1 MIEENGVSIIKQGA
15 GGTREKMNVTN
26 TKRNQF
32 ELNVFSYK
40 DVESLDL
47 PTQQVLLSNLW
58 RTEENVMIYSKTGV
72 GKSWLSLSIAACIT
86 GQGKMSVCDWE
97 NEIVRRVLLMDGEM
111 SVRDYQN
118 RLPILIKATGGDPE
132 KVRENLDFVPR
143 QRQEQYEY
151 FTNLANEYN
160 QGQLINYAK
169 SRDIDT
175 LVLDNLSTLTEFDNE
190 NNSESMKLFQK
201 FLLRARSEGLQTLVV
216 HHMRKGKEDDES
228 YRGSSVLGVS
238 LDTILR
244 LELPDYGSPDG
255 TVTFEIID
263 EKKRHS
269 ATHSWSIQLNLN
281 TNEWQLYDTYHQDL
295 RHQMMLDIVMSKMFR
310 TQTDISEVLGLG
322 STAISKYIKEM
333 AIAKAGGES
342 LGRTSKDVMK
352 KVRNTLYHVKK
363 SKLMTSDED
372 VYKEASKWFNKRWKI
387 TVAGE
392 KTNKRLVNI
401 EQLANAQQL
410 LNLEQWYEEDDD
422 F

>member
-1 MIEENGVSIIKQGA
+1 MNKEESVSLIKLGA
-15 GGTREKMNVTN
+15 GGSRKKMHVTN
-26 TKRNQF
+26 HKTDNYY
-32 ELNVFSYK
+32 LDVFSYK
-40 DVESLDL
+40 DIESLNL

-72 GKSWLSLSIAACIT
+72 GKSWLSLSIATCIA
-86 GQGKMSVCDWE
+86 GQGKMTVCDWE
-97 NEIVRRVLLMDGEM
+97 NEIKRKVLLVDGEM

-118 RLPILIKATGGDPE
+118 RLPVLIEATKADPE

-151 FTNLANEYN
+151 FTNLANENN
-160 QGQLINYAK
+160 QSELINYAK
-169 SRDIDT
+169 SRGIDT
-175 LVLDNLSTLTEFDNE
+175 LILDNLSTLTEFDNE

-244 LELPDYGSPDG
+244 LESPDYGSPDG
-255 TVTFEIID
+255 TVTFNIID

-269 ATHSWSIQLNLN
+269 ATHSWSVQLNLN
-281 TNEWQLYDTYHQDL
+281 TNEWQLYDEYHQDL
-295 RHQMMLDIVMSKMFR
+295 RHDMMLDIVESKKFR
-310 TQTDISEVLGLG
+310 TQTDISKVLGLG
-322 STAISKYIKEM
+322 DTAISKYLKEM
-333 AIAKAGGES
+333 SYAKAGGHH

-352 KVRNTLYHVKK
+352 KVRQTLSDVKK
-363 SKLMTSDED
+363 SSKMDPDE
-372 VYKEASKWFNKRWKI
+372 VVLEEARKWFQERWKI
-387 TVAGE
+387 TLAGE
-392 KTNKRLVNI
+392 KTNKRLVDI
-401 EQLANAQQL
+401 EQL
-410 LNLEQWYEEDDD
+410 EDQNPD

>member
-1 MIEENGVSIIKQGA
+1 MNKEESVSLIKLGA
-15 GGTREKMNVTN
+15 GGSRKKMHVTN
-26 TKRNQF
+26 HKTDNYY
-32 ELNVFSYK
+32 LDVFSYK
-40 DVESLDL
+40 DIESLNL

-72 GKSWLSLSIAACIT
+72 GKSWLSLSIATCIT
-86 GQGKMSVCDWE
+86 GQGKMTVCDWE
-97 NEIVRRVLLMDGEM
+97 NEIKRKVLLVDGEM

-118 RLPILIKATGGDPE
+118 RLPVLIEATKADPE

-151 FTNLANEYN
+151 FTNLANENN
-160 QGQLINYAK
+160 QSELINYAK
-169 SRDIDT
+169 KRSIDT
-175 LVLDNLSTLTEFDNE
+175 LILDNLSTLTEFDNE

-244 LELPDYGSPDG
+244 LESPDYGSPDG
-255 TVTFEIID
+255 TVTFNIID

-269 ATHSWSIQLNLN
+269 ATHSWSVQLNLN
-281 TNEWQLYDTYHQDL
+281 TNEWQLYDEYHQDL
-295 RHQMMLDIVMSKMFR
+295 RHDMMLDIVESKKFR
-310 TQTDISEVLGLG
+310 TQTDISKVLGLG
-322 STAISKYIKEM
+322 DTAISKYLKEM
-333 AIAKAGGES
+333 SYAKVGGNH

-352 KVRNTLYHVKK
+352 KVRQTLSDVKK
-363 SKLMTSDED
+363 SSKMYPDE
-372 VYKEASKWFNKRWKI
+372 VVLEEARKWFHERWKI
-387 TVAGE
+387 TLAGE
-392 KTNKRLVNI
+392 KTNKRLVDI
-401 EQLANAQQL
+401 EQL
-410 LNLEQWYEEDDD
+410 EDQNPD

>member
-1 MIEENGVSIIKQGA
+1 MNKEESVSLIKLGA
-15 GGTREKMNVTN
+15 GGSRKKMHVTN
-26 TKRNQF
+26 HKTDNYY
-32 ELNVFSYK
+32 LDVFSYK
-40 DVESLDL
+40 DIESLNL

-72 GKSWLSLSIAACIT
+72 GKSWLSLSIATCIT
-86 GQGKMSVCDWE
+86 GQGKMTVCDWE
-97 NEIVRRVLLMDGEM
+97 NEIKRKVLLVDGEM

-118 RLPILIKATGGDPE
+118 RLPVLIEATKADPE

-151 FTNLANEYN
+151 FTNLANENN
-160 QGQLINYAK
+160 QSELINYAK
-169 SRDIDT
+169 SRGIDT
-175 LVLDNLSTLTEFDNE
+175 LILDNLSTLTEFDNE

-244 LELPDYGSPDG
+244 LESPDYGSPDG
-255 TVTFEIID
+255 TVTFNIID

-269 ATHSWSIQLNLN
+269 ATHSWSVQLNLN
-281 TNEWQLYDTYHQDL
+281 TNEWQLYDEYHQDL
-295 RHQMMLDIVMSKMFR
+295 RHDMMLDIVESKKFR
-310 TQTDISEVLGLG
+310 TQTDISKVLGLG
-322 STAISKYIKEM
+322 DTAISKYLKEM
-333 AIAKAGGES
+333 SYAKAGGNH

-352 KVRNTLYHVKK
+352 KVRQTLSDVKK
-363 SKLMTSDED
+363 SSKMDPDE
-372 VYKEASKWFNKRWKI
+372 VVLEEARKWFQECWKI
-387 TVAGE
+387 TLAGE
-392 KTNKRLVNI
+392 KTNKRLVDI
-401 EQLANAQQL
+401 EQL
-410 LNLEQWYEEDDD
+410 EDQYAD

>member
-1 MIEENGVSIIKQGA
+1 MNKEESVSLIKLGA
-15 GGTREKMNVTN
+15 GGSRKKMQVSNN
-26 TKRNQF
+26 RKNHYD
-32 ELNVFSYK
+32 LDVFSYK
-40 DVESLDL
+40 DIESLNL

-72 GKSWLSLSIAACIT
+72 GKSWLSLSIATCIT
-86 GQGKMSVCDWE
+86 GQGKMTVCDWE
-97 NEIVRRVLLMDGEM
+97 NEIKRKVLLVDGEM

-118 RLPILIKATGGDPE
+118 RLPVLIEATKADPE

-151 FTNLANEYN
+151 FTNLANENN
-160 QGQLINYAK
+160 QSELINYAK
-169 SRDIDT
+169 SRGIDT
-175 LVLDNLSTLTEFDNE
+175 LILDNLSTLTEFDNE

-244 LELPDYGSPDG
+244 LESPDYGSPDG
-255 TVTFEIID
+255 TVTFNIID

-269 ATHSWSIQLNLN
+269 ATHSWSVQLNLN
-281 TNEWQLYDTYHQDL
+281 TNEWQLYDEYHQDL
-295 RHQMMLDIVMSKMFR
+295 RHDMMLDIIESKKFR
-310 TQTDISEVLGLG
+310 TQTDISKVLGLG
-322 STAISKYIKEM
+322 DTAISKYLKEM
-333 AIAKAGGES
+333 SYAKAGGHH

-352 KVRNTLYHVKK
+352 KVRQTLSDVKK
-363 SKLMTSDED
+363 SSKMYPDE
-372 VYKEASKWFNKRWKI
+372 VVLEEARKWFQERWKI
-387 TVAGE
+387 TLAGE
-392 KTNKRLVNI
+392 KTNKRLVDI
-401 EQLANAQQL
+401 EQL
-410 LNLEQWYEEDDD
+410 EDQYAD

>member
-1 MIEENGVSIIKQGA
+1 
-15 GGTREKMNVTN
+15 
-26 TKRNQF
+26 
-32 ELNVFSYK
+32 
-40 DVESLDL
+40 
-47 PTQQVLLSNLW
+47 
-58 RTEENVMIYSKTGV
+58 MIYSKTGV

-86 GQGKMSVCDWE
+86 GQGGMSVCDWE
-97 NEIVRRVLLMDGEM
+97 NEIIRKVLLVDGEM

-118 RLPILIKATGGDPE
+118 RLPVLIKATNADPE
-132 KVRENLDFVPR
+132 KVRVNLEFIPR

-151 FTNLANEYN
+151 FTNLANEVN
-160 QGQLINYAK
+160 QCELIDYVK
-169 SRDIDT
+169 SREIDT
-175 LVLDNLSTLTEFDNE
+175 LILDNLSTLTEFDNE

-310 TQTDISEVLGLG
+310 TQTDISDVLGLG

-342 LGRTSKDVMK
+342 LGRSRKDVMK
-352 KVRNTLYHVKK
+352 KVRNTLYHAKK

-401 EQLANAQQL
+401 EQLANYQWEK
-410 LNLEQWYEEDDD
+410 LEKKWYEEDDD

>member
-1 MIEENGVSIIKQGA
+1 MNKEESVSLIKLGA
-15 GGTREKMNVTN
+15 GGSRKKMHVTN
-26 TKRNQF
+26 HKTDDYY
-32 ELNVFSYK
+32 LDVFSYK
-40 DVESLDL
+40 DIESLNL

-72 GKSWLSLSIAACIT
+72 GKSWLSLSIATCIA
-86 GQGKMSVCDWE
+86 GLGKMTVCDWE
-97 NEIVRRVLLMDGEM
+97 NEIKRKVLLVDGEM

-118 RLPILIKATGGDPE
+118 RLPVLIEATKADPE

-151 FTNLANEYN
+151 FTNLANENN
-160 QGQLINYAK
+160 QSELINYAK
-169 SRDIDT
+169 SRGIDT
-175 LVLDNLSTLTEFDNE
+175 LILDNLSTLTEFDNE

-244 LELPDYGSPDG
+244 LESPDYGSPDG
-255 TVTFEIID
+255 TVTFNIID

-269 ATHSWSIQLNLN
+269 ATHSWSVQLNLN
-281 TNEWQLYDTYHQDL
+281 TNEWQLYDEYHQDL
-295 RHQMMLDIVMSKMFR
+295 RHDMMLDIIESKKFR
-310 TQTDISEVLGLG
+310 TQSDISKVLGLG
-322 STAISKYIKEM
+322 DTAISKYLKEM
-333 AIAKAGGES
+333 SYAKAGGHH

-352 KVRNTLYHVKK
+352 KVRQTLSDVKK
-363 SKLMTSDED
+363 SSKMYPDE
-372 VYKEASKWFNKRWKI
+372 VVLEEARKWFHERWKI
-387 TVAGE
+387 TLAGE
-392 KTNKRLVNI
+392 KTNKRLVDI
-401 EQLANAQQL
+401 EQL
-410 LNLEQWYEEDDD
+410 EDQNSD

>member
-1 MIEENGVSIIKQGA
+1 MNKEESVSLIKLGA
-15 GGTREKMNVTN
+15 GGSRKKMHVTN
-26 TKRNQF
+26 HKTDNYY
-32 ELNVFSYK
+32 LDVFSYK
-40 DVESLDL
+40 DIESLNL

-72 GKSWLSLSIAACIT
+72 GKSWLSLSIATCIA
-86 GQGKMSVCDWE
+86 GQGKMTVCDWE
-97 NEIVRRVLLMDGEM
+97 NEIKRKVLLVDGEM

-118 RLPILIKATGGDPE
+118 RLPVLIEATKADPE

-151 FTNLANEYN
+151 FTNLANENN
-160 QGQLINYAK
+160 QSELINYAK
-169 SRDIDT
+169 SRGIDT
-175 LVLDNLSTLTEFDNE
+175 LILDNLSTLTEFDNE

-244 LELPDYGSPDG
+244 LESPDYGSPDG
-255 TVTFEIID
+255 TVTFNIID

-269 ATHSWSIQLNLN
+269 ATHSWSVQLNLN
-281 TNEWQLYDTYHQDL
+281 TNEWQLYDEYHQDL
-295 RHQMMLDIVMSKMFR
+295 RHDMMLDIVESKKFR
-310 TQTDISEVLGLG
+310 TQTDISKVLGLG
-322 STAISKYIKEM
+322 DTAISKYLKEM
-333 AIAKAGGES
+333 SYAKAGGHH

-352 KVRNTLYHVKK
+352 KVRQTLSDVKK
-363 SKLMTSDED
+363 SSKMYPDE
-372 VYKEASKWFNKRWKI
+372 VVLEEARKWFKDRWKI
-387 TVAGE
+387 TLAGE
-392 KTNKRLVNI
+392 KTNKRLVDI
-401 EQLANAQQL
+401 EQL
-410 LNLEQWYEEDDD
+410 EDQNPD

>member
-1 MIEENGVSIIKQGA
+1 MNKEESVSLIKLGA
-15 GGTREKMNVTN
+15 GGSRKKMHVTN
-26 TKRNQF
+26 HKTDNYY
-32 ELNVFSYK
+32 LDVFSYK
-40 DVESLDL
+40 DIESLNL

-72 GKSWLSLSIAACIT
+72 GKSWLSLSIATCIA
-86 GQGKMSVCDWE
+86 GQGKMTVCDWE
-97 NEIVRRVLLMDGEM
+97 NEIKRKVLLVDGEM

-118 RLPILIKATGGDPE
+118 RLPVLIEATKADPK

-151 FTNLANEYN
+151 FTNLANENN
-160 QGQLINYAK
+160 QSELINYAK
-169 SRDIDT
+169 SRGIDT
-175 LVLDNLSTLTEFDNE
+175 LILDNLSTLTEFDNE

-244 LELPDYGSPDG
+244 LESPDYGSPDG
-255 TVTFEIID
+255 TVTFNIID

-269 ATHSWSIQLNLN
+269 ATHSWSVQLNLN
-281 TNEWQLYDTYHQDL
+281 TNEWQLYDEYHQDL
-295 RHQMMLDIVMSKMFR
+295 RHDMMLDIIESKKFR
-310 TQTDISEVLGLG
+310 TQTDISKVLGLG
-322 STAISKYIKEM
+322 DTAISKYLKEM
-333 AIAKAGGES
+333 SYAKAGGNH

-352 KVRNTLYHVKK
+352 KVRQTLSDVKK
-363 SKLMTSDED
+363 SSKMTTDEEIIE
-372 VYKEASKWFNKRWKI
+372 KATKWFHDHWKI
-387 TVAGE
+387 SLAGE
-392 KTNKRLVNI
+392 KTNKRLVDI
-401 EQLANAQQL
+401 EQL
-410 LNLEQWYEEDDD
+410 EDQNPD

>member
-1 MIEENGVSIIKQGA
+1 MNKEESVSLIKLGA
-15 GGTREKMNVTN
+15 GGSRKKMHVTN
-26 TKRNQF
+26 HKTDNYY
-32 ELNVFSYK
+32 LDVFSYK
-40 DVESLDL
+40 DIESLNL

-72 GKSWLSLSIAACIT
+72 GKSWLSLSIATCIT
-86 GQGKMSVCDWE
+86 GQGKMTVCDWE
-97 NEIVRRVLLMDGEM
+97 NEIKRKVLLVDGEM

-118 RLPILIKATGGDPE
+118 RLPVLIEATKADPE

-151 FTNLANEYN
+151 FTNLANENN
-160 QGQLINYAK
+160 QSELINYAK
-169 SRDIDT
+169 SRGIDT
-175 LVLDNLSTLTEFDNE
+175 LILDNLSTLTEFDNE

-244 LELPDYGSPDG
+244 LESPDYGSPDG
-255 TVTFEIID
+255 TVTFNIID

-269 ATHSWSIQLNLN
+269 ATHSWSVQLNLN
-281 TNEWQLYDTYHQDL
+281 TNEWQLYDEYHQDL
-295 RHQMMLDIVMSKMFR
+295 RHDMMLDIIESKKFR
-310 TQTDISEVLGLG
+310 TQTDISKVLGLG
-322 STAISKYIKEM
+322 DTAISKYLKEM
-333 AIAKAGGES
+333 SYAKAGGHH

-352 KVRNTLYHVKK
+352 KVRQTLSDVKK
-363 SKLMTSDED
+363 SSKMDPDE
-372 VYKEASKWFNKRWKI
+372 VVLEEARKWFHERWKI
-387 TVAGE
+387 TLAGE
-392 KTNKRLVNI
+392 KTNKRLVDI
-401 EQLANAQQL
+401 EQL
-410 LNLEQWYEEDDD
+410 EDQNPD

>member
-1 MIEENGVSIIKQGA
+1 MNKEERVSLIKKGA
-15 GGTREKMNVTN
+15 GGSRKKMSVTN
-26 TKRNQF
+26 NGNLY

-40 DVESLDL
+40 DVENLDL

-72 GKSWLSLSIAACIT
+72 GKSWLSLSIATCIS

-97 NEIVRRVLLMDGEM
+97 NEIIRKVLLVDGEM

-118 RLPILIKATGGDPE
+118 RLPVLIKATNADPE
-132 KVRENLDFVPR
+132 KVRVNLEFIPR

-151 FTNLANEYN
+151 FTNLANEVN
-160 QGQLINYAK
+160 QCELIDYVK

-175 LVLDNLSTLTEFDNE
+175 LILDNLSTLTEFDNE

-310 TQTDISEVLGLG
+310 TQTDISDVLGLG

-342 LGRTSKDVMK
+342 LGRSRKEVMK
-352 KVRNTLYHVKK
+352 KVKKTLYDVKK

-401 EQLANAQQL
+401 EQLANYQWEI
-410 LNLEQWYEEDDD
+410 LEKKWYEEEDD

>member
-1 MIEENGVSIIKQGA
+1 MNKEESVSLIKLGA
-15 GGTREKMNVTN
+15 GGSRKKMHVTN
-26 TKRNQF
+26 HKTDNYY
-32 ELNVFSYK
+32 LDVFSYK
-40 DVESLDL
+40 DIESLNL

-72 GKSWLSLSIAACIT
+72 GKSWLSLSIATCIT
-86 GQGKMSVCDWE
+86 GQGKMAVCDWE
-97 NEIVRRVLLMDGEM
+97 NEIKRKVLLVDGEM

-118 RLPILIKATGGDPE
+118 RLPVLIEATKADPE

-151 FTNLANEYN
+151 FTNLANENN
-160 QGQLINYAK
+160 QSELINYAK
-169 SRDIDT
+169 SRGIDT
-175 LVLDNLSTLTEFDNE
+175 LILDNLSTLTEFDNE

-244 LELPDYGSPDG
+244 LESPDYGSPDG
-255 TVTFEIID
+255 TVTFNIID

-269 ATHSWSIQLNLN
+269 ATHSWSVQLNLN
-281 TNEWQLYDTYHQDL
+281 TNEWQLYDEYHQDL
-295 RHQMMLDIVMSKMFR
+295 RPDMMLDIVESKKFR
-310 TQTDISEVLGLG
+310 TQTDISKVLGLG
-322 STAISKYIKEM
+322 DTAISKYLKEM
-333 AIAKAGGES
+333 SYAKAGGHH

-352 KVRNTLYHVKK
+352 KVRQTLSDVKK
-363 SKLMTSDED
+363 SSKMYPDE
-372 VYKEASKWFNKRWKI
+372 VVLEEARKWFHERWKI
-387 TVAGE
+387 TLAGE
-392 KTNKRLVNI
+392 KTNKRLVDI
-401 EQLANAQQL
+401 EQL
-410 LNLEQWYEEDDD
+410 EDQYAD

>member
-1 MIEENGVSIIKQGA
+1 MNKEKSVSLIKKGA
-15 GGTREKMNVTN
+15 GGSRKKMNVSN
-26 TKRNQF
+26 NGNVY

-40 DVESLDL
+40 DVENLDL
-47 PTQQVLLSNLW
+47 PAQQVLISNLW

-97 NEIVRRVLLMDGEM
+97 NEIIRKVLLVDGEM

-118 RLPILIKATGGDPE
+118 RLPVLIKATDADPE
-132 KVRENLDFVPR
+132 KVRENLEFIPR

-151 FTNLANEYN
+151 FTNLANEEN
-160 QGQLINYAK
+160 QCELIDYVK

-175 LVLDNLSTLTEFDNE
+175 LILDNLSTLTEFDNE

-401 EQLANAQQL
+401 EQLVNYQWEI
-410 LNLEQWYEEDDD
+410 LEKKWYFDTDD
-422 F
+422 

>member
-1 MIEENGVSIIKQGA
+1 MNKEESVSLINQGA
-15 GGTREKMNVTN
+15 GGSRKKMHVTN
-26 TKRNQF
+26 HKTDNYY
-32 ELNVFSYK
+32 LDVFSYK
-40 DVESLDL
+40 DIESLNL

-72 GKSWLSLSIAACIT
+72 GKSWLSLSIATCIT
-86 GQGKMSVCDWE
+86 GQGKMTVCDWE
-97 NEIVRRVLLMDGEM
+97 NEIKRKVLLVDGEM

-118 RLPILIKATGGDPE
+118 RLPVLIEATKADPE

-151 FTNLANEYN
+151 FTNLANENN
-160 QGQLINYAK
+160 QSELINYAK
-169 SRDIDT
+169 SRGIDT
-175 LVLDNLSTLTEFDNE
+175 LILDNLSTLTEFDNE

-244 LELPDYGSPDG
+244 LESPDYGSPDG
-255 TVTFEIID
+255 TVTFNIID

-269 ATHSWSIQLNLN
+269 ATHSWSVQLNLN
-281 TNEWQLYDTYHQDL
+281 TNEWQLYDEYHQDL
-295 RHQMMLDIVMSKMFR
+295 RHDMMLDIIESKKFR
-310 TQTDISEVLGLG
+310 TQTDISKVLGLG
-322 STAISKYIKEM
+322 DTAISKYLKEM
-333 AIAKAGGES
+333 SYAKAGGNH

-352 KVRNTLYHVKK
+352 KVRQTLSDVKK
-363 SKLMTSDED
+363 SSKMYPDE
-372 VYKEASKWFNKRWKI
+372 VVLEEARKWFHERWKI
-387 TVAGE
+387 TLAGE
-392 KTNKRLVNI
+392 KTNKRLVDI
-401 EQLANAQQL
+401 EQL
-410 LNLEQWYEEDDD
+410 EDQYAD

>member
-15 GGTREKMNVTN
+15 GGTRKKMNVTN
-26 TKRNQF
+26 AKRNHF

-40 DVESLDL
+40 DVENLDL

-151 FTNLANEYN
+151 FTNLANEDN

-175 LVLDNLSTLTEFDNE
+175 LILDNLSTLTEFDNE

-244 LELPDYGSPDG
+244 LESPDNGSPDG
-255 TVTFEIID
+255 TVTFNIID

-269 ATHSWSIQLNLN
+269 STHTWSIQLNLN
-281 TNEWQLYDTYHQDL
+281 TNEWQLYDEYHQDV
-295 RHQMMLDIVMSKMFR
+295 RHDMMLDIVESNKFR
-310 TQTDISEVLGLG
+310 TQTDISKVLGLG
-322 STAISKYIKEM
+322 ETAISKYLKEM
-333 AIAKAGGES
+333 SCAKAGGNH
-342 LGRTSKDVMK
+342 LGRTSRDVMK
-352 KVRNTLYHVKK
+352 KVRQTLSDVKK
-363 SKLMTSDED
+363 SSKMTTDEEIIE
-372 VYKEASKWFNKRWKI
+372 KATKWFHDHWKI
-387 TVAGE
+387 SLAGE
-392 KTNKRLVNI
+392 KTNKRLVDI
-401 EQLANAQQL
+401 EQL
-410 LNLEQWYEEDDD
+410 EDQNPD

>member
-1 MIEENGVSIIKQGA
+1 MNKEERVSLIKKGA
-15 GGTREKMNVTN
+15 GGSRKKMSVTN
-26 TKRNQF
+26 NGNVY

-40 DVESLDL
+40 DIENLDL

-86 GQGKMSVCDWE
+86 GQGKMNVCDWE
-97 NEIVRRVLLMDGEM
+97 NEIIRKVLLVDGEM

-118 RLPILIKATGGDPE
+118 RLPVLIKATDADPE
-132 KVRENLDFVPR
+132 KVRENLEFIPR

-151 FTNLANEYN
+151 FTNLANEEN
-160 QGQLINYAK
+160 QCELIDYVK
-169 SRDIDT
+169 SRGIDT
-175 LVLDNLSTLTEFDNE
+175 LILDNLSTLTEFDNE

-255 TVTFEIID
+255 TVTFNIID

-410 LNLEQWYEEDDD
+410 LNLQQWYEEDDD

>member
-1 MIEENGVSIIKQGA
+1 MNKEESVSLIKLGA
-15 GGTREKMNVTN
+15 GGSRKKMHVTN
-26 TKRNQF
+26 HKTDNYY
-32 ELNVFSYK
+32 LDVFSYK
-40 DVESLDL
+40 DIESLNL

-72 GKSWLSLSIAACIT
+72 GKSWLSLSIATCIT
-86 GQGKMSVCDWE
+86 GQGKMTVCDWE
-97 NEIVRRVLLMDGEM
+97 NEIKRKVLLVDGEM

-118 RLPILIKATGGDPE
+118 RLPVLIEATKADPE

-151 FTNLANEYN
+151 FTNLANENN
-160 QGQLINYAK
+160 QSELINYAK
-169 SRDIDT
+169 SRGIDT
-175 LVLDNLSTLTEFDNE
+175 LILDNLSTLTEFDNE

-244 LELPDYGSPDG
+244 LESPDYGSPDG
-255 TVTFEIID
+255 TVTFNIID

-269 ATHSWSIQLNLN
+269 ATHSWSVQLNLN
-281 TNEWQLYDTYHQDL
+281 TNEWQLYDEYHQDL
-295 RHQMMLDIVMSKMFR
+295 RHDMMLDIVESKKFR
-310 TQTDISEVLGLG
+310 TQTDISKVLGLG
-322 STAISKYIKEM
+322 DTAISKYLKEM
-333 AIAKAGGES
+333 SYAKAGGHH

-352 KVRNTLYHVKK
+352 KVRQTLSDVKK
-363 SKLMTSDED
+363 SSKMYPDE
-372 VYKEASKWFNKRWKI
+372 VVLEEARKWFHERWKI
-387 TVAGE
+387 TLAGE
-392 KTNKRLVNI
+392 KTNKRLVDI
-401 EQLANAQQL
+401 EQL
-410 LNLEQWYEEDDD
+410 EDQNPD

>member
-15 GGTREKMNVTN
+15 GGTRKKMNVTN

-40 DVESLDL
+40 DVENLDL

-72 GKSWLSLSIAACIT
+72 GKSWLSLSIATCIT
-86 GQGKMSVCDWE
+86 GQGKMNVCDWE
-97 NEIVRRVLLMDGEM
+97 NEIVRRVLLVDGEM

-151 FTNLANEYN
+151 FTNLANEDN

-175 LVLDNLSTLTEFDNE
+175 LILDNLSTLTEFDNE

-244 LELPDYGSPDG
+244 LESPDNGSPDG
-255 TVTFEIID
+255 TVTFNIID

-269 ATHSWSIQLNLN
+269 STHSWSIQLNLN
-281 TNEWQLYDTYHQDL
+281 TNEWQLYDEYHQDV
-295 RHQMMLDIVMSKMFR
+295 RHDMMLDIIESKKFR
-310 TQTDISEVLGLG
+310 TQSDISKVLGLG
-322 STAISKYIKEM
+322 ETAISKYLKEM
-333 AIAKAGGES
+333 SYAKAGGNH
-342 LGRTSKDVMK
+342 LGRTSRDVMK
-352 KVRNTLYHVKK
+352 KVRQTLSDVKK
-363 SKLMTSDED
+363 
-372 VYKEASKWFNKRWKI
+372 ASKMTTDEEVLEEATKWFHDHWKI
-387 TVAGE
+387 SLAGE
-392 KTNKRLVNI
+392 KTNKRLVDI
-401 EQLANAQQL
+401 EQL
-410 LNLEQWYEEDDD
+410 EDQNPD

>member
-1 MIEENGVSIIKQGA
+1 MNKEESVSLIKLGA
-15 GGTREKMNVTN
+15 GGSRKKMHVTN
-26 TKRNQF
+26 HKTDNYY
-32 ELNVFSYK
+32 LDVFSYK
-40 DVESLDL
+40 DIESLNL

-72 GKSWLSLSIAACIT
+72 GKSWLSLSIATCIA
-86 GQGKMSVCDWE
+86 GQGKMTVCDWE
-97 NEIVRRVLLMDGEM
+97 NEIKRKVLLVDGEM

-118 RLPILIKATGGDPE
+118 RLPVLIEATKADPE

-151 FTNLANEYN
+151 FTNLANENN
-160 QGQLINYAK
+160 QSELINYAK
-169 SRDIDT
+169 SRGIDT
-175 LVLDNLSTLTEFDNE
+175 LILDNLSTLTEFDNE

-244 LELPDYGSPDG
+244 LESPDYGSPDG
-255 TVTFEIID
+255 TVTFNIID

-269 ATHSWSIQLNLN
+269 ATHSWSVQLNLN
-281 TNEWQLYDTYHQDL
+281 TNEWQLYDEYHQDL
-295 RHQMMLDIVMSKMFR
+295 RHDMMLDIIESKKFR
-310 TQTDISEVLGLG
+310 TQTDISKVLGLG
-322 STAISKYIKEM
+322 DTAISKYLKEM
-333 AIAKAGGES
+333 SYAKAGGHH

-352 KVRNTLYHVKK
+352 KVRQTLSDVKK
-363 SKLMTSDED
+363 SSKMYPDE
-372 VYKEASKWFNKRWKI
+372 VVLEEARKWFHERWKI
-387 TVAGE
+387 TLAGE
-392 KTNKRLVNI
+392 KTNKRLVDI
-401 EQLANAQQL
+401 EQL
-410 LNLEQWYEEDDD
+410 EDQNQD

>member
-1 MIEENGVSIIKQGA
+1 MNKEESVSLIKLGA
-15 GGTREKMNVTN
+15 GGSRKKMHVTN
-26 TKRNQF
+26 HKTDNYY
-32 ELNVFSYK
+32 LDVFSYK
-40 DVESLDL
+40 DIESLNL

-72 GKSWLSLSIAACIT
+72 GKSWLSLSIATCIA
-86 GQGKMSVCDWE
+86 GQGKMTVCDWE
-97 NEIVRRVLLMDGEM
+97 NEIKRKVLLVDGEM

-118 RLPILIKATGGDPE
+118 RLPVLIEATKADPE

-151 FTNLANEYN
+151 FTNLANENN
-160 QGQLINYAK
+160 QSELINYAK
-169 SRDIDT
+169 SRGIDT
-175 LVLDNLSTLTEFDNE
+175 LILDNLSTLTEFDNE

-244 LELPDYGSPDG
+244 LESPDYGSPDG
-255 TVTFEIID
+255 TVTFNIID

-269 ATHSWSIQLNLN
+269 ATHSWSVQLNLN
-281 TNEWQLYDTYHQDL
+281 TNEWQLYDEYHQDL
-295 RHQMMLDIVMSKMFR
+295 RHDMMLDIIESKKFR
-310 TQTDISEVLGLG
+310 TQTDISKVLGLG
-322 STAISKYIKEM
+322 DTAISKYLKEM
-333 AIAKAGGES
+333 SYAKAGGHH

-352 KVRNTLYHVKK
+352 KVRQTLSDVKK
-363 SKLMTSDED
+363 SSKMYPDE
-372 VYKEASKWFNKRWKI
+372 VVLEEARKWFHERWKI
-387 TVAGE
+387 TLAGE
-392 KTNKRLVNI
+392 KTNKRLVDI
-401 EQLANAQQL
+401 EQL
-410 LNLEQWYEEDDD
+410 EDQYAD

>member
-40 DVESLDL
+40 DVENLDL

-72 GKSWLSLSIAACIT
+72 GKSWLSLSIATCIT
-86 GQGKMSVCDWE
+86 GQGKMNVCDWE
-97 NEIVRRVLLMDGEM
+97 NELVRRVLLVDGEM

-118 RLPILIKATGGDPE
+118 RLPILIKATDADPE

-169 SRDIDT
+169 SREIDT
-175 LVLDNLSTLTEFDNE
+175 LILDNLSTLTEFDNE

-244 LELPDYGSPDG
+244 LESPDNGSPDG
-255 TVTFEIID
+255 TVTFNIID

-269 ATHSWSIQLNLN
+269 STHSWSIQLNLN
-281 TNEWQLYDTYHQDL
+281 TNEWQLYDEYHQDV
-295 RHQMMLDIVMSKMFR
+295 RHDMMLDIIESNKFR
-310 TQTDISEVLGLG
+310 TQSDISKVLGLG
-322 STAISKYIKEM
+322 ETAISKYLKEM
-333 AIAKAGGES
+333 SYAKAGGNH
-342 LGRTSKDVMK
+342 LGRTSRDVMK
-352 KVRNTLYHVKK
+352 KVRQTLSDVKK
-363 SKLMTSDED
+363 
-372 VYKEASKWFNKRWKI
+372 ASKMTTDEEIIEKATKWFHDHWKI
-387 TVAGE
+387 SLAGE
-392 KTNKRLVNI
+392 KTNKRLVDI
-401 EQLANAQQL
+401 EQL
-410 LNLEQWYEEDDD
+410 EDQNPD

>member
-1 MIEENGVSIIKQGA
+1 MNKEESVSLIKLGA
-15 GGTREKMNVTN
+15 GGSRKKMHVTN
-26 TKRNQF
+26 HKTDNYY
-32 ELNVFSYK
+32 LDVFSYK
-40 DVESLDL
+40 DIENLNL

-72 GKSWLSLSIAACIT
+72 GKSWLSLSIATCIT
-86 GQGKMSVCDWE
+86 GQGKMTVCDWE
-97 NEIVRRVLLMDGEM
+97 NEIKRKVLLVDGEM

-118 RLPILIKATGGDPE
+118 RLPVLIEATKADPE

-151 FTNLANEYN
+151 FTNLANENN
-160 QGQLINYAK
+160 QSELINYAK
-169 SRDIDT
+169 SRGIDT
-175 LVLDNLSTLTEFDNE
+175 LILDNLSTLTEFDNE

-244 LELPDYGSPDG
+244 LESPDYGSPDG
-255 TVTFEIID
+255 TVTFNIID

-269 ATHSWSIQLNLN
+269 ATHSWSVQLNLN
-281 TNEWQLYDTYHQDL
+281 TNEWQLYDEYHQDL
-295 RHQMMLDIVMSKMFR
+295 RHDMMLDIVESKKFR
-310 TQTDISEVLGLG
+310 TQTDISKVLGLG
-322 STAISKYIKEM
+322 DTAISKYLKEM
-333 AIAKAGGES
+333 SYAKAGGHH

-352 KVRNTLYHVKK
+352 KVRQTLSDVKK
-363 SKLMTSDED
+363 SSKMYPDE
-372 VYKEASKWFNKRWKI
+372 VVLEEARKWFHERWKI
-387 TVAGE
+387 TLAGE
-392 KTNKRLVNI
+392 KTNKRLVDI
-401 EQLANAQQL
+401 EQL
-410 LNLEQWYEEDDD
+410 EDQNQD

>member
-1 MIEENGVSIIKQGA
+1 MNKEESVSLIKLGA
-15 GGTREKMNVTN
+15 GGSRKKMHVTN
-26 TKRNQF
+26 YGNDHYD
-32 ELNVFSYK
+32 LDVFSYK
-40 DVESLDL
+40 DIESLNL

-72 GKSWLSLSIAACIT
+72 GKSWLSLSIATCIA
-86 GQGKMSVCDWE
+86 GQGKMTVCDWE
-97 NEIVRRVLLMDGEM
+97 NEIKRKVLLVDGEM

-118 RLPILIKATGGDPE
+118 RLPVLIEATKADPE

-151 FTNLANEYN
+151 FTNLANENN
-160 QGQLINYAK
+160 QSELINYAK
-169 SRDIDT
+169 SRGIDT
-175 LVLDNLSTLTEFDNE
+175 LILDNLSTLTEFDNE

-244 LELPDYGSPDG
+244 LESPDYGSPDG
-255 TVTFEIID
+255 TVTFNIID

-269 ATHSWSIQLNLN
+269 ATHSWSVQLNLN
-281 TNEWQLYDTYHQDL
+281 TNEWQLYDEYHQDL
-295 RHQMMLDIVMSKMFR
+295 RHDMMLDIVESKKFR
-310 TQTDISEVLGLG
+310 TQTDISKVLGLG
-322 STAISKYIKEM
+322 DTAISKYLKEM
-333 AIAKAGGES
+333 SYAKAGGHH

-352 KVRNTLYHVKK
+352 KVRQTLSDVKK
-363 SKLMTSDED
+363 SSKMDPDE
-372 VYKEASKWFNKRWKI
+372 VVLEEARKWFHERWKI
-387 TVAGE
+387 TLAGE
-392 KTNKRLVNI
+392 KTNKRLVDI
-401 EQLANAQQL
+401 EQL
-410 LNLEQWYEEDDD
+410 EDQNPD

>member
-1 MIEENGVSIIKQGA
+1 MNKEESVSLIKLGA
-15 GGTREKMNVTN
+15 GGSRKKMHVTN
-26 TKRNQF
+26 HKKDNYY
-32 ELNVFSYK
+32 LDVFSYK
-40 DVESLDL
+40 DIESLNL

-72 GKSWLSLSIAACIT
+72 GKSWLSLSIATCIT
-86 GQGKMSVCDWE
+86 GQGKMTVCDWE
-97 NEIVRRVLLMDGEM
+97 NEIKRKVLLVDGEM

-118 RLPILIKATGGDPE
+118 RLPVLIEATKADPE

-151 FTNLANEYN
+151 FTNLANENN
-160 QGQLINYAK
+160 QSELINYAK
-169 SRDIDT
+169 SRGIDT
-175 LVLDNLSTLTEFDNE
+175 LILDNLSTLTEFDNE

-244 LELPDYGSPDG
+244 LESPDYGSPDG
-255 TVTFEIID
+255 TVTFNIID

-269 ATHSWSIQLNLN
+269 ATHSWSVQLNLN
-281 TNEWQLYDTYHQDL
+281 TNEWQLYDEYHQDL
-295 RHQMMLDIVMSKMFR
+295 RHDMMLDIVESKKFR
-310 TQTDISEVLGLG
+310 TQTDISKVLGLG
-322 STAISKYIKEM
+322 DTAISKYLKEM
-333 AIAKAGGES
+333 SYAKAGGHH

-352 KVRNTLYHVKK
+352 KVRQTLSDVKK
-363 SKLMTSDED
+363 SSKMDPDE
-372 VYKEASKWFNKRWKI
+372 VVIEEARKWFHERWKI
-387 TVAGE
+387 TLAGE
-392 KTNKRLVNI
+392 KTNKRLVDI
-401 EQLANAQQL
+401 EQL
-410 LNLEQWYEEDDD
+410 EDQYAD